1 MKTGI
6 RILLSLIA
14 IILASCSS
22 SSDPK
27 TTVGSSIG
35 QPSEVLLVLDPA
47 VMATS
52 LKDSLKDLL
61 ECDVPGLNQ
70 SEHFFRVSRVPQSI
84 YKGEMKKMH
93 SKLLVKVDPN
103 QETCDIQVAHDVD
116 AHPQILV
123 LLTCPSTDELRS
135 NLRDLTEKA
144 KDLLLDYQLQMRQSY
159 LRRRP
164 SKVVLQDLKA
174 MGFEGFL
181 PEEIAWTKKGRDFLW
196 GSSRTSEK
204 QQNFVFYH
212 YPSDG
217 QELDDLVRMVQIR
230 DSVMQK
236 NIPGGQPG
244 QCMETTWEQEAPV
257 ADLEKCVLDGREV
270 SILRGLW
277 DMRNGAMGGPFVS
290 YQWYDGS
297 LGCVVVAEG
306 FVYSP
311 STDKRDLMRHL
322 EAGLRTVR
330 RLL

>member
-116 AHPQILV
+116 AHPQIQV

-144 KDLLLDYQLQMRQSY
+144 KGLLLDHQLQMQQSY

-164 SKVVLQDLKA
+164 SNVVLQDLKA

-181 PEEIAWTKKGRDFLW
+181 PEEIAWTKKGKDFVW

-217 QELDDLVRMVQIR
+217 QELKNLVRLVQVR
-230 DSVMQK
+230 DSVMQR
-236 NIPGGQPG
+236 NIPGSRPG
-244 QCMETTWEQEAPV
+244 QCMETTWEKEEPIV
-257 ADLEKCVLDGREV
+257 DMEKSMQDGREV
-270 SILRGLW
+270 TILRGLW
-277 DMRNGAMGGPFVS
+277 DMKNGAMGGPFVS